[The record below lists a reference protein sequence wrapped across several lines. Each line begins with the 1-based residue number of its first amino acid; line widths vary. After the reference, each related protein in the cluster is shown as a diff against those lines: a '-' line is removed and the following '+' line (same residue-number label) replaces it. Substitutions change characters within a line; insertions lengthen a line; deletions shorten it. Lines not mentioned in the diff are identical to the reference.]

1 MSYIKAAEY
10 ISSKTDL
17 CPKIA
22 VILGTGLGEVAES
35 VNNPVVIP
43 YSEIPGFPSVD
54 KSPHRCRAVIGTVG
68 SVPAVFMQGRLHYYE
83 GLSMRELVFP
93 VHMLKAF
100 GIETLILTNAS
111 GAVNTSFAPGDV
123 VLIDD
128 HIKLGLDSPLR
139 GKNPEELGERFFDMT
154 NAYDKGLKKIAER
167 CAEELRIPLN
177 KDVYAY
183 MAGPQFETPAEIRML
198 NIIGADL
205 VGMST
210 VPEVIAAAH
219 CGIRVLGLSGVS
231 NMAAGISGGGLNR
244 EAIENA
250 EPLLR
255 KKMSALIK
263 NIIYKIDTEV

>member
-22 VILGTGLGEVAES
+22 VVLGTGLGELADS
-35 VNNPVVIP
+35 LDNPVIIP
-43 YSEIPGFPSVD
+43 YSEIPWFPKID
-54 KSPHRCRAVIGTVG
+54 KNWHKCRAVIGTVS
-68 SVPAVFMQGRLHYYE
+68 SVPVVFMQGRLHYYE
-83 GLSMRELVFP
+83 GYSMQELVFP

-100 GIETLILTNAS
+100 GIETVILTNAS
-111 GAVNTSFAPGDV
+111 GAVNTDFAPGDV
-123 VLIDD
+123 VMIED

-154 NAYDKGLKKIAER
+154 NSYDKGLMRIAES
-167 CAEELRIPLN
+167 CAEELQIPLS
-177 KDVYAY
+177 KGVYAY

-244 EAIENA
+244 EVIDNA
-250 EPLLR
+250 EPLMC

-263 NIIYKIDTEV
+263 NIICRIDTEA